1 MRPALLVLLV
11 SFGMGA
17 NAQYLADN
25 RQPNPADEF
34 YRAGEKAYRNGDHRM
49 AVQLFT
55 KVLEIDADH
64 VNAMLQRGFCHT
76 LLAEYDM
83 AVADFTA
90 VIERKPEH
98 AWAYTSRGSA
108 HAKSGRHDLAIADF
122 EQVIALDPKNTEA
135 YNNRGWSRKALGD
148 EQGACK
154 DWKTSQR
161 LGNGEARIIQQNNR
175 CK

>member
-1 MRPALLVLLV
+1 MRPALLALLV
-11 SFGMGA
+11 LFGMGA

-25 RQPNPADEF
+25 RPPKPADEF
-34 YRAGEKAYRNGDHRM
+34 YRAGEKAYRGGDYRT
-49 AVQLFT
+49 AILLFT
-55 KVLEIDADH
+55 NALEADPEH
-64 VNAMLQRGFCHT
+64 VNALLQRGFCHT
-76 LLAEYDM
+76 LLAEYDL

-90 VIERKPEH
+90 VIERKPDH
-98 AWAYTSRGSA
+98 TWAYTSRGSA
-108 HAKSGRHDLAIADF
+108 HAKSGRHLLAIADF
-122 EQVIALDPKNTEA
+122 EQVIALDPRNTEA